1 MVRFRL
7 HYYFWRAYQV
17 LGDDALARAELDRAA
32 SHLEFIDAITPEAE
46 DVRAALSGARRP
58 GGRPARARRR
68 R

>member
-1 MVRFRL
+1 
-7 HYYFWRAYQV
+7 V

-46 DVRAALSGARRP
+46 DVRAALSGARRL